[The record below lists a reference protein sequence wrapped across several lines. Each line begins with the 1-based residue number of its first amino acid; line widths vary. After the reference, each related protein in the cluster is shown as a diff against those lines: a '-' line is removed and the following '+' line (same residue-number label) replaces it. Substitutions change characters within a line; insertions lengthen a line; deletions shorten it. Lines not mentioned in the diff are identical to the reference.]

1 MNYIL
6 KTIKKDF
13 TAYKGFKWAETV
25 GATVTAPDW
34 KPTQECGNGL
44 HGWLNGVGDGSIG
57 HISDDCIWMVLE
69 TESYIDLQDK
79 VKFESCTILHI
90 GTQLSATKFLRG
102 LVPFVVGMIGENIVE
117 ERYATAGYRG
127 TATAGNYGTATAGN
141 YGTATAGYYGTATAG
156 EGGTATAGYRGT
168 ATAGNEG
175 TATAGNEGTATAG
188 NYGTATAGYRGTATA
203 GNEGTATAG
212 NEGTAT
218 AGYYGIIQLKYWESR
233 WKVKIGYI
241 GEEGLLPDTPYK
253 LDENHNFV
261 AI

>member
-6 KTIKKDF
+6 KTIKRDF

-102 LVPFVVGMIGENIVE
+102 LVPFVVGMIGENVVD
-117 ERYATAGYRG
+117 ERYATAGEGG

-141 YGTATAGYYGTATAG
+141 YGTATAGDRGTATAGDRGTATAG

-168 ATAGNEG
+168 ATAGDRGTATAGEGGTATVGDEG
-175 TATAGNEGTATAG
+175 TATAGDQ
-188 NYGTATAGYRGTATA
+188 GTATAGY
-203 GNEGTATAG
+203 E
-212 NEGTAT
+212 
-218 AGYYGIIQLKYWESR
+218 GIIQLKYWESR
-233 WKVKIGYI
+233 WKLKIGYI
-241 GEEGLLPDTPYK
+241 GEEGLLPDTPYI
-253 LDENHNFV
+253 LDENFEFK
-261 AI
+261 IKK

>member
-13 TAYKGFKWAETV
+13 TAYQGFKWAETV

-102 LVPFVVGMIGENIVE
+102 LVPAVVGMIGENIVE

-127 TATAGNYGTATAGN
+127 TATAG
-141 YGTATAGYYGTATAG
+141 
-156 EGGTATAGYRGT
+156 EGGTATAGDRG
-168 ATAGNEG
+168 
-175 TATAGNEGTATAG
+175 
-188 NYGTATAGYRGTATA
+188 
-203 GNEGTATAG
+203 
-212 NEGTAT
+212 
-218 AGYYGIIQLKYWESR
+218 S
-233 WKVKIGYI
+233 
-241 GEEGLLPDTPYK
+241 
-253 LDENHNFV
+253 
-261 AI
+261 